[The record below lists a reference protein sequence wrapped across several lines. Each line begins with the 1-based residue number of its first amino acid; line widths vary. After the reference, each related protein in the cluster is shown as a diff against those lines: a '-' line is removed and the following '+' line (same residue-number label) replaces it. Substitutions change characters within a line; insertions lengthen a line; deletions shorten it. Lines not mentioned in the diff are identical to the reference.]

1 MPGRPALRVKTKK
14 SASHGCLDGNL
25 PSAEIGGK
33 SNRLARGRD
42 SEPRNTGETHQFL
55 WFITRFLLFWFGF
68 LSPFIF
74 FYLCALVLS
83 LFFFSCDF
91 ISILPNLLGTKK
103 LDYYCYGC
111 IDRFLWFLAR
121 FLPPSLMPLAQA
133 RAAQLSLLMVWKSN
147 QNPPQSTMLLCMQ
160 PKPA

>member
-42 SEPRNTGETHQFL
+42 SEPRNTGKPINFFDL
-55 WFITRFLLFWFGF
+55 SLDFFFFIWFFITIYFF
-68 LSPFIF
+68 LSLCSGFIPI
-74 FYLCALVLS
+74 
-83 LFFFSCDF
+83 FFSCDF

-111 IDRFLWFLAR
+111 IDRFL
-121 FLPPSLMPLAQA
+121 
-133 RAAQLSLLMVWKSN
+133 
-147 QNPPQSTMLLCMQ
+147 
-160 PKPA
+160 